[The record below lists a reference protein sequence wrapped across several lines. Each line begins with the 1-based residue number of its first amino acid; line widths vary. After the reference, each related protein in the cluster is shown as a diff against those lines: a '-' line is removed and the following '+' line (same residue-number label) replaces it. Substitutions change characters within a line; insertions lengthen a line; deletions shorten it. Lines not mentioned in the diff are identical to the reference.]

1 LNPTT
6 RGALAGMAV
15 AVVSLLFVAVG
26 LLHADGGGPFVMI
39 AVWLWIL
46 PALAVFGLA
55 GSLVAKGLVRKGLIG
70 R

>member
-1 LNPTT
+1 LNPSA

-15 AVVSLLFVAVG
+15 AAVSLLFVAVG
-26 LLHADGGGPFVMI
+26 LLHADGGGPFVLI

-55 GSLVAKGLVRKGLIG
+55 GSLVAKGLEQIG
-70 R
+70 AGRR